1 MTMKKIYCN
10 KILIPSF
17 VIMFFIF
24 FDITYFVAILDNH
37 PDTNILL
44 ITIINI
50 IINLVGIPLISYL
63 FIRRFS
69 RVIILSKEKFE
80 FIGKDES
87 YDIKL
92 STIKNY
98 MYSESINGFYT
109 FTINQYGEYTK
120 EINLTKGVI
129 KKIARLTKKELIYI
143 KNDEVKSFKQEL
155 KEKLIEFKK
164 FIYENLVR
172 IIVAIIGVII
182 SVVAILLHEF
192 VGNIYITIGSCI
204 ICYLYAVGQL
214 FFLYLEEYTIRD
226 KILMSIIGPLVIFS
240 IMFIVG
246 FLIFHKVFIVTDVLL
261 YCTFILPAFVV
272 VILMVLLIIAA
283 LSYA

>member
-109 FTINQYGEYTK
+109 FTINQYGENTK

-214 FFLYLEEYTIRD
+214 LFLYLEEYTIRD

-261 YCTFILPAFVV
+261 YCAFILPAFVV
-272 VILMVLLIIAA
+272 VILIVLLIIAA

>member
-1 MTMKKIYCN
+1 MKKIYCD

-37 PDTNILL
+37 PDANILL

-69 RVIILSKEKFE
+69 RVILLSKEKFE

-109 FTINQYGEYTK
+109 FTINQYGENTK

-129 KKIARLTKKELIYI
+129 KKIARLTKKEFIYI

-214 FFLYLEEYTIRD
+214 LFLYLEEYTIRD
-226 KILMSIIGPLVIFS
+226 KILTSIIGPLVIFS

-246 FLIFHKVFIVTDVLL
+246 LLIFHKVFIVTDVLL